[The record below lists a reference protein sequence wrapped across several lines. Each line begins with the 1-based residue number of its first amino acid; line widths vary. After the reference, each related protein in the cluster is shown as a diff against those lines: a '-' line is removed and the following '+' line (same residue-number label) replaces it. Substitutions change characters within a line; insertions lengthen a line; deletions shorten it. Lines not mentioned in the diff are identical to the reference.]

1 MESNGQVYGY
11 ARVSST
17 DQNATMQLEALR
29 GRGCTTIVEEHITGV
44 AAFKPEFEKLMLKLK
59 AGDTLVVWK
68 IDRLGRNV
76 ILLGQLVQRLNAM
89 GVNFVSVTESID
101 TTTPHGKMFFNLMA
115 TFAEFERE
123 LIRERVL
130 TGVQNA
136 MQNGTR
142 SGRPFGRPKTD
153 EQLLVQTQE
162 LIKQTGMPIRR
173 ACDQMGVGYMTFFN
187 WKKQNKIG

>member
-1 MESNGQVYGY
+1 MEPNGQLYGY
-11 ARVSST
+11 ARVSAT
-17 DQNATMQLEALR
+17 DQNTTMQIEALR
-29 GRGCTTIVEEHITGV
+29 NRGCTTIVEERITGV

-59 AGDTLVVWK
+59 TGDTLVVWK

-89 GVNFVSVTESID
+89 GVHFVSVTESID
-101 TTTPHGKMFFNLMA
+101 TTSAHGKMFFNLMA

-142 SGRPFGRPKTD
+142 SGRPFGRPRTD
-153 EQLLVQTQE
+153 EQLLIQTQE
-162 LIKQTGMPIRR
+162 LIRQTGMPIRR
-173 ACDQMGVGYMTFFN
+173 ACEQNGVGYMTFFN
-187 WKKQNKIG
+187 WKKQNKI